1 MYAENN
7 KAVCRRFI
15 QKIFN
20 EGDLSSVWEFVSSD
34 AVNHEL
40 AEALGEPAEGESVEW
55 LTVLVYLYRRAFPD
69 LHLEILDQIAERDR
83 VVTRLRIRGTQKNPL
98 MSIGASGRA
107 IDVTGIRVD
116 RFADGKIAESWFHL
130 DTLGMLRQLDALPA
144 LNREPQQGSPAFQQ
158 AAPVTAWASA
168 A

>member
-15 QKIFN
+15 QQIFN
-20 EGDLSSVWEFVSSD
+20 EGDLSSIWDFVSSD

-40 AEALGEPAEGESVEW
+40 SDSLGEPSQGESVEW
-55 LTVLVYLYRRAFPD
+55 LTTLVYLYRRAFPD
-69 LHLEILDQIAERDR
+69 LHLEIQDQIAERDR
-83 VVTRLRIRGTQKNPL
+83 VVTRLRMRGTQKNPL
-98 MSIGASGRA
+98 MSIGASGRT

-130 DTLGMLRQLDALPA
+130 DSLGMLRQLDALPA
-144 LNREPQQGSPAFQQ
+144 LKREPRQELPAFQQ
-158 AAPVTAWASA
+158 AA
-168 A
+168 